1 MASLETDLDEMD
13 QIRRRADVVFDL
25 KKNLDEILLG
35 DEIKKLSIAGAGFKQ
50 SKVVLFV

>member
-1 MASLETDLDEMD
+1 MASLETDLDEMW
-13 QIRRRADVVFDL
+13 RADFFFDA

-50 SKVVLFV
+50 SEVVLFV